1 MVSVTENVERLL
13 ALITQE
19 NVDADAFNFVRDKLV
34 KMIESPPQDETKA
47 KHDPN
52 NEDRWHVIERSIAP

>member
-19 NVDADAFNFVRDKLV
+19 NVDSDAFNFVRDQLV
-34 KMIESPPQDETKA
+34 KMINDVPQNEVKA
-47 KHDPN
+47 KHDPD
-52 NEDRWHVIERSIAP
+52 NEDRWHAIERSVAP